1 MVEAVALVP
10 LFPLLG
16 VFANLLMGRRLS
28 KSAAGILACGALGA
42 SFLAS
47 AVAVFGLA
55 VAGHGAR
62 SYTVTL
68 YEWIGSGSF
77 TLDIGFLL
85 DPLSSVMILVVTGV
99 GFLIHVYSVGY
110 MHHDEGVRRYFLY
123 LNLFVFAM
131 LLLVLGDSYLLMFV
145 GWEGVGLCS
154 YLLIGFWFKKESASS
169 AGRKAFVV
177 NRVGDFGFI
186 LGMLLLTI
194 HFGTLSYNEVFAQ
207 AGHLFQTGDPTITL
221 ITLLLFV
228 GAMGKSAQLPLHI
241 WLPDAMEGPTPVS
254 ALIHA
259 ATMVTAGVY
268 MVVRSH
274 VLYELAP
281 VAMTVVA
288 VIGVTTAFFAATIA
302 LTQNDIKRV
311 LAYSTVSQ
319 LGYMFLAAGVGAYT
333 AAIFHLMTHAFFKAL
348 LFMGSGSVIHGLG
361 GEQDIRKMGGLKEV
375 MPVTYKTFLIASL
388 AISGIPPLAGFM
400 SKDEILY
407 SAFNSSHGGG
417 AGFMLWLAGILTAFM
432 TAFYMF
438 RLVFRTFHGESRMEP
453 EVEKHAHESPPVM
466 TIPLM
471 ILAFLSIV
479 GGFAGIPIFKKFN
492 LMHNWL
498 GPLFESAAEH
508 GTNAAETVHH
518 LGTELGLMGLSVL
531 IAVGGISLA
540 LGIILRKP
548 EVSEELRRDYSFLYE
563 LFLNKWWV
571 DELYD
576 TALVKPLWGVSQF
589 CWSGFDVKGIDGV
602 LHGTA
607 DAAQRS
613 GGFMARLQTGFVQ
626 NYALVMTAG
635 LALMLV
641 WAFF

>member
-1 MVEAVALVP
+1 MLEAVALVP
-10 LFPLLG
+10 LFPLLA
-16 VFANLLMGRRLS
+16 VLTNLLLGRRLS
-28 KSAAGILACGALGA
+28 RAAVGVLACGALAA

-47 AVAVFGLA
+47 VVAVFGLA
-55 VAGHGAR
+55 TAEHGAR
-62 SYTVTL
+62 SFTYTL

-77 TLDIGFLL
+77 TLDLGLLL
-85 DPLSSVMILVVTGV
+85 DPLSAVMILVVTGV
-99 GFLIHVYSVGY
+99 GFLIHVYSIGY

-186 LGMLLLTI
+186 LGMLLITVK
-194 HFGTLSYNEVFAQ
+194 FGTLSYNEIFAN
-207 AGHLFQTGDPTITL
+207 AGHLFAKGDPTVTI

-228 GAMGKSAQLPLHI
+228 GATGKSAQLPLHV

-268 MVVRSH
+268 MICRSH

-281 VAMTVVA
+281 LSMTVVA
-288 VIGVTTAFFAATIA
+288 VIGVTTAFFAGTIA
-302 LTQNDIKRV
+302 LVQNDIKRV

-348 LFMGSGSVIHGLG
+348 LFMGSGSVIHGLD
-361 GEQDIRKMGGLKEV
+361 GEQDIRKMGGLKDI
-375 MPVTYKTFLIASL
+375 MPVTHKTFLIASL

-417 AGFMLWLAGILTAFM
+417 AGFILWLVGIITALM

-438 RLVFRTFHGESRMEP
+438 RLVYRTFYGESRLDP
-453 EVEKHAHESPPVM
+453 EVAKHAHESPPVM
-466 TIPLM
+466 TVPLS

-479 GGFAGIPIFKKFN
+479 GGFAGVPIFKKLN
-492 LMHNWL
+492 IMHNWL
-498 GPLFESAAEH
+498 GPLFEAVAEH
-508 GTNAAETVHH
+508 GADAAETAHH
-518 LGTELGLMGLSVL
+518 LSTELGLMGLSVL
-531 IAVGGISLA
+531 VAAGGIGLA
-540 LGIILRKP
+540 FLIILRKP
-548 EVSEELRRDYSFLYE
+548 EVSEELRNDYSFLYD

-576 TALVKPLWGVSQF
+576 TVIIKPLRAVSRF
-589 CWSGFDVKGIDGV
+589 FWTDFDVKRIDGV

-607 DAAQRS
+607 EAAQRS
-613 GGFMARLQTGFVQ
+613 GGFLASLQTGFVQ
-626 NYALVMTAG
+626 NYALVMTVG
-635 LALMLV
+635 VALMLV
-641 WAFF
+641 LAFF